1 MKIELPED
9 LMPSEAPMYSS
20 FTCGVVKGDFKFNTE
35 AVAFLPMPSGA
46 PPGLL
51 LPSSGAPP
59 GLPMPWKLLADK
71 KRSGTDDTICSTE
84 CGSEDTVS
92 TMSSTHEGSEDKKEL
107 KIGTDDVDTL
117 LLENLPCR
125 CSQQEILDAMTV
137 AGFGNLYDFFY
148 MPVRCGRN
156 FGYAI
161 VGFKDKD
168 VCAAF
173 AQALSGFRFSERVS
187 SKCCTVIPALVQG
200 FSHNG
205 TAKMWNTL
213 RRHAAKGRSKQQK
226 D

>member
-1 MKIELPED
+1 MKIELQEEIV
-9 LMPSEAPMYSS
+9 PSEAPMYSI
-20 FTCGVVKGDFKFNTE
+20 FTCGVAKSDFKFDTE

-46 PPGLL
+46 PPGL
-51 LPSSGAPP
+51 PP
-59 GLPMPWKLLADK
+59 IGPPIPWTLLADK
-71 KRSGTDDTICSTE
+71 TRTSTVDSVYSTE

-92 TMSSTHEGSEDKKEL
+92 TMSSTHEGSEDKEQL
-107 KIGTDDVDTL
+107 KILTDDVDTL

-125 CSQQEILDAMTV
+125 CSQQEILDAITV
-137 AGFGNLYDFFY
+137 AGFGNLFDFFY

-161 VGFKDKD
+161 VGFKEPD

-173 AQALSGFRFSERVS
+173 AEALSGYRFSERVS
-187 SKCCTVIPALVQG
+187 SKSCTVTPALVQG

-213 RRHAAKGRSKQQK
+213 RRHAARGRSKQQK

>member
-1 MKIELPED
+1 MKIELPEE
-9 LMPSEAPMYSS
+9 LMPTEAPMYSS
-20 FTCGVVKGDFKFNTE
+20 FTCGVAKSTFTFNAE

-46 PPGLL
+46 PPGL
-51 LPSSGAPP
+51 PP
-59 GLPMPWKLLADK
+59 LGPPMPWTLLADK
-71 KRSGTDDTICSTE
+71 NGSSTDDTIYSTE
-84 CGSEDTVS
+84 CGSEDTMS
-92 TMSSTHEGSEDKKEL
+92 TTCSTHQGSEGSEDKKEF

-125 CSQQEILDAMTV
+125 CSQQEILDAITV

-148 MPVRCGRN
+148 MPIRCGRN

-173 AQALSGFRFSERVS
+173 AEALAGYCFSGRVS
-187 SKCCTVIPALVQG
+187 SKCCTVTPALVQG
-200 FSHNG
+200 FSHNSS
-205 TAKMWNTL
+205 AKMWNTL
-213 RRHAAKGRSKQQK
+213 RRYAARGRSKQQK